1 MHENLFFTAQ
11 KYFSKMSKVNRMFKE
26 KHECVY
32 LRNFTYSCESFFG
45 NFVAIKENI
54 IYLPY

>member
-32 LRNFTYSCESFFG
+32 LRNFTYSCESFFE
-45 NFVAIKENI
+45 NFVAIKEK
-54 IYLPY
+54 YY